1 MPDPNGTLTMH
12 NLTAIDRHRLRT
24 GLIAAFMIALGLAAT
39 ILLGGCDHQCAVSG
53 DPTALIGGAFEAV
66 DQNGVPFNQ
75 ASLQGRYQ
83 LVFFG
88 FTSCPDVCPT
98 ELSVISTALDQLGDQ
113 AAFFQ
118 PVFVTVDPARDTPEV
133 MQAYL
138 SNFHESFKGLTGSA
152 DQIKELAHVYRA
164 YYARSIEAIEGGY
177 NMDHS
182 SITYLMDC
190 EGRYIQHFTHGTGP
204 DEMATVLS
212 GMI

>member
-1 MPDPNGTLTMH
+1 MNVP
-12 NLTAIDRHRLRT
+12 TATNNRRFRNS
-24 GLIAAFMIALGLAAT
+24 LITTFGLAMVLAAAT
-39 ILLGGCDHQCAVSG
+39 LLGGCDRQCAVSG

-66 DQNGVPFNQ
+66 DQNGNVFHHT
-75 ASLQGRYQ
+75 ALEGRYQ

-98 ELSVISTALDQLGDQ
+98 ELSVISTALDQLGNK
-113 AAFFQ
+113 AAYFQ
-118 PVFVTVDPARDTPEV
+118 PVFVTVDPDRDTPDR
-133 MQAYL
+133 MKTYL
-138 SNFHESFKGLTGSA
+138 DNFHESFIGLTGTA
-152 DQIKELAHVYRA
+152 DQIKDLAHVYRA
-164 YYARSIEAIEGGY
+164 YFARSPEPVEDGY

-204 DEMATVLS
+204 DEMAAVLA